1 MDNPIVNPIW
11 FYLAEVIPSL
21 GVFLGLLGGGLC
33 IVGLA
38 FLMTGEIME
47 ENINRWKKYL
57 IPGLIVFFL
66 SFMVPS
72 KNAIYQMIAAKAIT
86 PNNIKIASDYINDTA
101 TNVSDNLTDAIK
113 DIMDYSVDR
122 IYNVRNNEK
131 AGD

>member
-11 FYLAEVIPSL
+11 FYLADTIPNIRYVFIAVGFCLFILSIGQIDNNKVFRKIVVSGFLALVVGAIIPSQETL
-21 GVFLGLLGGGLC
+21 Y
-33 IVGLA
+33 
-38 FLMTGEIME
+38 
-47 ENINRWKKYL
+47 K
-57 IPGLIVFFL
+57 
-66 SFMVPS
+66 MV
-72 KNAIYQMIAAKAIT
+72 AAKMIT
-86 PNNIKIASDYINDTA
+86 LNNIQTVSDYVNDTA